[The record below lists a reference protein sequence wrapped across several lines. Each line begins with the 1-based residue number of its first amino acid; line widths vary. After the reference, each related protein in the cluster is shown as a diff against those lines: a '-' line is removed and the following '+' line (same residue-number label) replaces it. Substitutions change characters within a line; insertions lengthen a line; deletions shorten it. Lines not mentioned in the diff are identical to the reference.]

1 MCLVCLVVKKA
12 WVPAFAGMSGDWG
25 RMRIWITRT
34 LPQAEATARRLVA
47 RGHAPIVAPVLEALP
62 IPGVRLDLAGID
74 AIAFTSGHAIAA
86 FAALD
91 PARDLPVFTVGDAT
105 ADLARAAGFAD
116 VHSADGNA
124 ETLAELI
131 AREQRAGR
139 LVLHPTA
146 REPAADL
153 SGLLAARGVQA
164 MPLTVYETVATALA
178 APPADAEVVLIHSA
192 RAAARA
198 AVLIEDAN
206 RLDLEAYAI
215 SPAAARPLAG
225 LGLARLDAA
234 PFPNES
240 ALLDLLR

>member
-1 MCLVCLVVKKA
+1 
-12 WVPAFAGMSGDWG
+12 
-25 RMRIWITRT
+25 MRIWITRT
-34 LPQAEATARRLVA
+34 MPEAEATARRVTA
-47 RGHAPIVAPVLEALP
+47 RGHAPITAPVLQARP
-62 IPGVRLDLAGID
+62 ITGVRLDLAGVD

-86 FAALD
+86 FAALG
-91 PARDLPVFTVGDAT
+91 PVRDLPVFTVGEAT
-105 ADLARAAGFAD
+105 ASLARAAGFTQ
-116 VHSADGNA
+116 VRSADGNA

-131 AREQRAGR
+131 AREQRGGV

-153 SGLLAARGVQA
+153 TGLLAARGIKA
-164 MPLTVYETVATALA
+164 MPLTVYETVPTALA
-178 APPADAEVVLIHSA
+178 APPADADAVLIHSA
-192 RAAARA
+192 RAAARV
-198 AVLIEDAN
+198 AVLIEQTR

-215 SPAAARPLAG
+215 SPAAAGPLAP